1 MKSIR
6 IGNDIRIEWPIELG
20 EGIEG
25 LGGLDLSVWVRPSAP
40 TVNWHNYVEHPT
52 VYRHERTVM
61 MNGGLGCLPHG
72 DMGDGREHCRPHG
85 RPPHAGAPA
94 RLPFKVE
101 GNKIIAYWRADR
113 QFAVGDYDI
122 ILHARKDRTGQGV
135 CDQYRFVR
143 LVAHSAQADLPCG
156 EGGLEAVV
164 AMQPVT
170 LELSGLSAYEIA
182 VIHGFKGTE
191 EEWLESLKGSSLDVV
206 GTGTG
211 NAVTS
216 VTKEGNTIMVDKGL
230 DFVLAADV
238 GNTSPYIGTIDIT
251 ELDSMVGDGSVEAVL
266 PLLQGNRAMRYIVT
280 QKMLARTFTVGV
292 MDMFSDNSGHVLTQV
307 LHTHN
312 ILASDGS
319 VTGGHTDSKMYSY
332 YRSYNV
338 AGAPGLP
345 DVEAATWTAWR
356 QMYGYGSEYMG
367 VATPSTV
374 PQDEQGFY
382 LATEAG
388 TYAGFTDPYG
398 ALAVEDGEV
407 ALFRCIPNS
416 GGYWQKVTIAKAATP
431 EEIEGLFE

>member
-52 VYRHERTVM
+52 VYRHGRTVM
-61 MNGGLGCLPHG
+61 MNGGLGCLPPG
-72 DMGDGREHCRPHG
+72 DMGDGREHCRPHERPPHG

-122 ILHARKDRTGQGV
+122 ILYARKDRTGQGV

-143 LVAHSAQADLPCG
+143 LVAYSAQADLPCG

-191 EEWLESLKGSSLDVV
+191 EEWIESLKPDDAAAEDYREKFMDTGINDTMPSDLLTTVVGVTQGEDTVTIELDGVHRGSSDGYQPIESGEGEIGLPAATRDKAGVMTAADKKTLDGLNTFGMDGIVYYDDAKF
-206 GTGTG
+206 GFG
-211 NAVTS
+211 TS
-216 VTKEGNTIMVDKGL
+216 VPVGGDGEMSVSLRIPYAIVVDGYTEKRIAGIS
-230 DFVLAADV
+230 FPNATVSTPGAMTAADKRKLD
-238 GNTSPYIGTIDIT
+238 GIDR
-251 ELDSMVGDGSVEAVL
+251 V
-266 PLLQGNRAMRYIVT
+266 
-280 QKMLARTFTVGV
+280 
-292 MDMFSDNSGHVLTQV
+292 
-307 LHTHN
+307 
-312 ILASDGS
+312 
-319 VTGGHTDSKMYSY
+319 
-332 YRSYNV
+332 
-338 AGAPGLP
+338 P
-345 DVEAATWTAWR
+345 DVEI
-356 QMYGYGSEYMG
+356 E
-367 VATPSTV
+367 
-374 PQDEQGFY
+374 
-382 LATEAG
+382 
-388 TYAGFTDPYG
+388 
-398 ALAVEDGEV
+398 
-407 ALFRCIPNS
+407 ALFD
-416 GGYWQKVTIAKAATP
+416 
-431 EEIEGLFE
+431 

>member
-52 VYRHERTVM
+52 VYRHERTAM
-61 MNGGLGCLPHG
+61 MNGGLGCLPPG
-72 DMGDGREHCRPHG
+72 DMGDGREHCRPHERPPHG

-122 ILHARKDRTGQGV
+122 ILYARKDRTGQGV

-191 EEWLESLKGSSLDVV
+191 EEWLESLKPDDAAAEDYREKFMDTGINDTMPSDLLTTVVGVTQGEDTVTIELDGVHRGSSDGYQPIESGEGEIGLPAATRDKAGVMTAADKKTLNGLNTFGMDGIV
-206 GTGTG
+206 YYDDAKFGFG
-211 NAVTS
+211 TS
-216 VTKEGNTIMVDKGL
+216 VP
-230 DFVLAADV
+230 V
-238 GNTSPYIGTIDIT
+238 G
-251 ELDSMVGDGSVEAVL
+251 GDGEMSVSLRIPYAIVVDGYTEKRIAGISFPNATVST
-266 PLLQGNRAMRYIVT
+266 PGAMT
-280 QKMLARTFTVGV
+280 GPDKKKL
-292 MDMFSDNSGHVLTQV
+292 
-307 LHTHN
+307 
-312 ILASDGS
+312 DGIDR
-319 VTGGHTDSKMYSY
+319 V
-332 YRSYNV
+332 
-338 AGAPGLP
+338 P
-345 DVEAATWTAWR
+345 DVEI
-356 QMYGYGSEYMG
+356 E
-367 VATPSTV
+367 
-374 PQDEQGFY
+374 
-382 LATEAG
+382 
-388 TYAGFTDPYG
+388 
-398 ALAVEDGEV
+398 
-407 ALFRCIPNS
+407 ALFD
-416 GGYWQKVTIAKAATP
+416 
-431 EEIEGLFE
+431 

>member
-52 VYRHERTVM
+52 VYRHERTAM

-72 DMGDGREHCRPHG
+72 DIGDGREHCRPHG

-122 ILHARKDRTGQGV
+122 ILYARKDRTGQGV

-191 EEWLESLKGSSLDVV
+191 EEWLESLKPDDAAAEDYREKFMNTGINDTMPSDLLTTVVGVTQGEDTVTIELDGVHRGSSDGYQPIESGEGEIGLPAATRDKAGVMTAADKKTLDGLNTFGMDGIVYYDDAKFGF
-206 GTGTG
+206 GTG
-211 NAVTS
+211 V
-216 VTKEGNTIMVDKGL
+216 
-230 DFVLAADV
+230 DV
-238 GNTSPYIGTIDIT
+238 G
-251 ELDSMVGDGSVEAVL
+251 GDGEMYVSLRIPYAIVVDGYTEKRIAGISFPNATVST
-266 PLLQGNRAMRYIVT
+266 PGAMTGPDKR
-280 QKMLARTFTVGV
+280 KL
-292 MDMFSDNSGHVLTQV
+292 
-307 LHTHN
+307 
-312 ILASDGS
+312 DGIDR
-319 VTGGHTDSKMYSY
+319 V
-332 YRSYNV
+332 
-338 AGAPGLP
+338 P
-345 DVEAATWTAWR
+345 DVEI
-356 QMYGYGSEYMG
+356 E
-367 VATPSTV
+367 
-374 PQDEQGFY
+374 
-382 LATEAG
+382 
-388 TYAGFTDPYG
+388 
-398 ALAVEDGEV
+398 
-407 ALFRCIPNS
+407 ALFD
-416 GGYWQKVTIAKAATP
+416 
-431 EEIEGLFE
+431 

>member
-52 VYRHERTVM
+52 VYRHERTAM
-61 MNGGLGCLPHG
+61 MNGGLGCLPPG
-72 DMGDGREHCRPHG
+72 DMGDGREHCRPHERPPHG

-122 ILHARKDRTGQGV
+122 ILYARKDRTGQGV

-143 LVAHSAQADLPCG
+143 LVAYSAQADLPCG

-191 EEWLESLKGSSLDVV
+191 EEWIESLKPDDAAAEDYREKFMDTGINDTMPSDLLTTVVGVTQGEDTVTIELDGVHRGSSDGYQPIESGEGEIGLPAATRDKAGVMTAADKKTLDGLNTFGMDGIVYYDDAKF
-206 GTGTG
+206 GFG
-211 NAVTS
+211 TS
-216 VTKEGNTIMVDKGL
+216 VPVGGDGEMSVSLRIPYAIVVDGYTEKRIAGISFPNATVNTPGAMT
-230 DFVLAADV
+230 AADKRKLD
-238 GNTSPYIGTIDIT
+238 GIDR
-251 ELDSMVGDGSVEAVL
+251 V
-266 PLLQGNRAMRYIVT
+266 
-280 QKMLARTFTVGV
+280 
-292 MDMFSDNSGHVLTQV
+292 
-307 LHTHN
+307 
-312 ILASDGS
+312 
-319 VTGGHTDSKMYSY
+319 
-332 YRSYNV
+332 
-338 AGAPGLP
+338 P
-345 DVEAATWTAWR
+345 DVEI
-356 QMYGYGSEYMG
+356 E
-367 VATPSTV
+367 
-374 PQDEQGFY
+374 
-382 LATEAG
+382 
-388 TYAGFTDPYG
+388 
-398 ALAVEDGEV
+398 
-407 ALFRCIPNS
+407 ALFD
-416 GGYWQKVTIAKAATP
+416 
-431 EEIEGLFE
+431 

>member
-52 VYRHERTVM
+52 VYRHERTAM
-61 MNGGLGCLPHG
+61 MNGGLGCLPPG
-72 DMGDGREHCRPHG
+72 DMGDGREHCRPHERPPHG

-122 ILHARKDRTGQGV
+122 ILYARKDRTGQGV

-143 LVAHSAQADLPCG
+143 LVAYSAQADLPCG

-191 EEWLESLKGSSLDVV
+191 EEWIESLKPDDAAAEDYREKFMDTGINDTMPSDLLTTVVGVTQGEDTVTIELDGVHRGSSDGYQPIESGEGEIGLPAATRDKAGVMTAADKKTLDGLNTFGMDGIVYYDDAKF
-206 GTGTG
+206 GFG
-211 NAVTS
+211 TS
-216 VTKEGNTIMVDKGL
+216 VPAG
-230 DFVLAADV
+230 
-238 GNTSPYIGTIDIT
+238 
-251 ELDSMVGDGSVEAVL
+251 GDGEMSVSLRIPYAIVVDGYTEKRTAGISFPNATVST
-266 PLLQGNRAMRYIVT
+266 PGAMT
-280 QKMLARTFTVGV
+280 GPDKKKL
-292 MDMFSDNSGHVLTQV
+292 
-307 LHTHN
+307 
-312 ILASDGS
+312 DGIDR
-319 VTGGHTDSKMYSY
+319 V
-332 YRSYNV
+332 
-338 AGAPGLP
+338 P
-345 DVEAATWTAWR
+345 DVEI
-356 QMYGYGSEYMG
+356 E
-367 VATPSTV
+367 
-374 PQDEQGFY
+374 
-382 LATEAG
+382 
-388 TYAGFTDPYG
+388 
-398 ALAVEDGEV
+398 
-407 ALFRCIPNS
+407 ALFD
-416 GGYWQKVTIAKAATP
+416 
-431 EEIEGLFE
+431 

>member
-52 VYRHERTVM
+52 VYRHERTAM
-61 MNGGLGCLPHG
+61 MNGGLGCLPPG
-72 DMGDGREHCRPHG
+72 DMGDGREHCRPHE

-122 ILHARKDRTGQGV
+122 ILYARKDRTGQGV

-143 LVAHSAQADLPCG
+143 LVAYSAQADLPCG

-191 EEWLESLKGSSLDVV
+191 EEWIESLKPDDAAAEDYREKFMDTGINDTMPSDLLTTVVGVTQGEDTVTIELDGVHRGSSDGYQPIESGEGEIGLPAATRDKAGVMTAADKKTLDGLNTFGMDGIVYYDDAKFGF
-206 GTGTG
+206 GTGVPAG
-211 NAVTS
+211 
-216 VTKEGNTIMVDKGL
+216 
-230 DFVLAADV
+230 
-238 GNTSPYIGTIDIT
+238 
-251 ELDSMVGDGSVEAVL
+251 GDGEMSVSLRIPYAIVVDGYTEKRTAGISFPNATVST
-266 PLLQGNRAMRYIVT
+266 PGAMT
-280 QKMLARTFTVGV
+280 GPDKKKL
-292 MDMFSDNSGHVLTQV
+292 
-307 LHTHN
+307 
-312 ILASDGS
+312 DGIDR
-319 VTGGHTDSKMYSY
+319 V
-332 YRSYNV
+332 
-338 AGAPGLP
+338 P
-345 DVEAATWTAWR
+345 DVEI
-356 QMYGYGSEYMG
+356 E
-367 VATPSTV
+367 
-374 PQDEQGFY
+374 
-382 LATEAG
+382 
-388 TYAGFTDPYG
+388 
-398 ALAVEDGEV
+398 
-407 ALFRCIPNS
+407 ALFD
-416 GGYWQKVTIAKAATP
+416 
-431 EEIEGLFE
+431 

>member
-52 VYRHERTVM
+52 VYRHERTAM
-61 MNGGLGCLPHG
+61 MNGGLGCLPPG
-72 DMGDGREHCRPHG
+72 DMGDGREYCRPHERPPHG

-122 ILHARKDRTGQGV
+122 ILYARKDRTGQGV

-143 LVAHSAQADLPCG
+143 LVAYSAQADLPCG

-191 EEWLESLKGSSLDVV
+191 EEWIESLKPDDAAAEDYREKFMDTGINDTMPSDLLTTVVGVTQGEDTVTIELDGVHRGSSDGYQPIESGEGEIGLPAATRDKAGVMTAADKKTLDGLNTFGMDGIVYYDDAKF
-206 GTGTG
+206 GFG
-211 NAVTS
+211 TS
-216 VTKEGNTIMVDKGL
+216 VP
-230 DFVLAADV
+230 V
-238 GNTSPYIGTIDIT
+238 G
-251 ELDSMVGDGSVEAVL
+251 GDGEMSVSLRIPYAIVVDGYTEKRIAGISFPNATVNT
-266 PLLQGNRAMRYIVT
+266 PGAMT
-280 QKMLARTFTVGV
+280 GPDKKKL
-292 MDMFSDNSGHVLTQV
+292 
-307 LHTHN
+307 
-312 ILASDGS
+312 DGIDR
-319 VTGGHTDSKMYSY
+319 V
-332 YRSYNV
+332 
-338 AGAPGLP
+338 P
-345 DVEAATWTAWR
+345 DVEI
-356 QMYGYGSEYMG
+356 E
-367 VATPSTV
+367 
-374 PQDEQGFY
+374 
-382 LATEAG
+382 
-388 TYAGFTDPYG
+388 
-398 ALAVEDGEV
+398 
-407 ALFRCIPNS
+407 ALFD
-416 GGYWQKVTIAKAATP
+416 
-431 EEIEGLFE
+431 

>member
-52 VYRHERTVM
+52 VYRHERTAM
-61 MNGGLGCLPHG
+61 MNGGLGCLPPG
-72 DMGDGREHCRPHG
+72 DMGDGREHYRPHERPPHG

-122 ILHARKDRTGQGV
+122 ILYARKDRTGQGV

-191 EEWLESLKGSSLDVV
+191 EEWLESLKPDDAAAEDYREKFMDTGINDTMPSDLLTTVVGVTQGEDTVTIELDGVHRGSSDGYQPIESGEGEIGLPAATRDKAGVMTAADKKTLDGLNTFGMDGIVYYDDAKF
-206 GTGTG
+206 GFG
-211 NAVTS
+211 TS
-216 VTKEGNTIMVDKGL
+216 VPVGGDGEMSVSLRIPYAIVVDGYTEKRIAGIS
-230 DFVLAADV
+230 FPNATVSTPGAMTAADKRKLD
-238 GNTSPYIGTIDIT
+238 GIDR
-251 ELDSMVGDGSVEAVL
+251 V
-266 PLLQGNRAMRYIVT
+266 
-280 QKMLARTFTVGV
+280 
-292 MDMFSDNSGHVLTQV
+292 
-307 LHTHN
+307 
-312 ILASDGS
+312 
-319 VTGGHTDSKMYSY
+319 
-332 YRSYNV
+332 
-338 AGAPGLP
+338 P
-345 DVEAATWTAWR
+345 DVEI
-356 QMYGYGSEYMG
+356 E
-367 VATPSTV
+367 
-374 PQDEQGFY
+374 
-382 LATEAG
+382 
-388 TYAGFTDPYG
+388 
-398 ALAVEDGEV
+398 
-407 ALFRCIPNS
+407 ALFD
-416 GGYWQKVTIAKAATP
+416 
-431 EEIEGLFE
+431 

>member
-52 VYRHERTVM
+52 VYRHERTAM
-61 MNGGLGCLPHG
+61 MNGGLGCLPPG
-72 DMGDGREHCRPHG
+72 DMGDGREYCRPHERPPHG

-122 ILHARKDRTGQGV
+122 ILYARKDRTGQGV

-143 LVAHSAQADLPCG
+143 LVAYSAQADLPCG

-191 EEWLESLKGSSLDVV
+191 EEWIESLKPDDAAAEDYREKFMDTGINDTMPSDLLTTVVGVTQGEDTVTIELDGVHRGSSD
-206 GTGTG
+206 GYQPIESG
-211 NAVTS
+211 
-216 VTKEGNTIMVDKGL
+216 EGEIGLPAATRDKAG
-230 DFVLAADV
+230 VMTAADKKTLD
-238 GNTSPYIGTIDIT
+238 GLNTFGADGIVYYDDAKFGFGT
-251 ELDSMVGDGSVEAVL
+251 VVPAGGDGEMSVSLRIPYA
-266 PLLQGNRAMRYIVT
+266 IV
-280 QKMLARTFTVGV
+280 V
-292 MDMFSDNSGHVLTQV
+292 
-307 LHTHN
+307 
-312 ILASDGS
+312 DGS
-319 VTGGHTDSKMYSY
+319 SEKRTAGISFPNATVSTPGAMTG
-332 YRSYNV
+332 
-338 AGAPGLP
+338 P
-345 DVEAATWTAWR
+345 DKKKLD
-356 QMYGYGSEYMG
+356 G
-367 VATPSTV
+367 VAT
-374 PQDEQGFY
+374 G
-382 LATEAG
+382 ATADSAI
-388 TYAGFTDPYG
+388 TT
-398 ALAVEDGEV
+398 
-407 ALFRCIPNS
+407 
-416 GGYWQKVTIAKAATP
+416 
-431 EEIEGLFE
+431 EEIEGLFD

>member
-52 VYRHERTVM
+52 VYRHERTAM
-61 MNGGLGCLPHG
+61 MNGGLGCLPPG
-72 DMGDGREHCRPHG
+72 DMGDGREHCRPHERPPHG

-122 ILHARKDRTGQGV
+122 ILYARKDRTGQGV

-143 LVAHSAQADLPCG
+143 LVAYSAQADLPCG

-191 EEWLESLKGSSLDVV
+191 EEWIESLKPDDAAAEDYREKFMDTGINDTMPSDLLTTVVGVTQGEDTVTIELDGVHRGSSDGYQPIESGEGEIGLPAATRDKAGVMTAADKKTLDGLNTFGMDGIVYYDDAKFGF
-206 GTGTG
+206 GTGVPAGGGGEMSVSLRIPYAIVVDGYTEKRTAGISFPNATVSTPGAMTG
-211 NAVTS
+211 P
-216 VTKEGNTIMVDKGL
+216 DKKKL
-230 DFVLAADV
+230 D
-238 GNTSPYIGTIDIT
+238 GIDR
-251 ELDSMVGDGSVEAVL
+251 V
-266 PLLQGNRAMRYIVT
+266 
-280 QKMLARTFTVGV
+280 
-292 MDMFSDNSGHVLTQV
+292 
-307 LHTHN
+307 
-312 ILASDGS
+312 
-319 VTGGHTDSKMYSY
+319 
-332 YRSYNV
+332 
-338 AGAPGLP
+338 P
-345 DVEAATWTAWR
+345 DVEI
-356 QMYGYGSEYMG
+356 E
-367 VATPSTV
+367 
-374 PQDEQGFY
+374 
-382 LATEAG
+382 
-388 TYAGFTDPYG
+388 
-398 ALAVEDGEV
+398 
-407 ALFRCIPNS
+407 ALFD
-416 GGYWQKVTIAKAATP
+416 
-431 EEIEGLFE
+431 

>member
-52 VYRHERTVM
+52 VYRHERTAM
-61 MNGGLGCLPHG
+61 MNGGLGCLPPG
-72 DMGDGREHCRPHG
+72 DMGDGREHCRPHERPPHG

-122 ILHARKDRTGQGV
+122 ILYARKDRTGQGV

-143 LVAHSAQADLPCG
+143 LVAYSAQADLPCG

-191 EEWLESLKGSSLDVV
+191 EEWIESLKPDDAAAEDYREKFMDTGINDTMPSDLLTTVVGVTQGEDTVTIELDGVHRGSSDGYQPIESGEGEIGLPAATRDKAGVMTAADKKTLDGLNTFGMDGIVYYDDAKF
-206 GTGTG
+206 GFG
-211 NAVTS
+211 TS
-216 VTKEGNTIMVDKGL
+216 VP
-230 DFVLAADV
+230 V
-238 GNTSPYIGTIDIT
+238 G
-251 ELDSMVGDGSVEAVL
+251 GDGEMSVSLRIPYAIVVDGYTEKRIAGISFPNATVST
-266 PLLQGNRAMRYIVT
+266 PGAMT
-280 QKMLARTFTVGV
+280 GPDKKKL
-292 MDMFSDNSGHVLTQV
+292 
-307 LHTHN
+307 
-312 ILASDGS
+312 DGIDR
-319 VTGGHTDSKMYSY
+319 V
-332 YRSYNV
+332 
-338 AGAPGLP
+338 P
-345 DVEAATWTAWR
+345 DVEI
-356 QMYGYGSEYMG
+356 E
-367 VATPSTV
+367 
-374 PQDEQGFY
+374 
-382 LATEAG
+382 
-388 TYAGFTDPYG
+388 
-398 ALAVEDGEV
+398 
-407 ALFRCIPNS
+407 ALFD
-416 GGYWQKVTIAKAATP
+416 
-431 EEIEGLFE
+431 

>member
-52 VYRHERTVM
+52 VYRHERTAM
-61 MNGGLGCLPHG
+61 MNGGLGCLPPG
-72 DMGDGREHCRPHG
+72 DMGDGREHCRPHERPPHG

-122 ILHARKDRTGQGV
+122 ILYARKDRTGQGV

-143 LVAHSAQADLPCG
+143 LVAYSAQADLPCG

-191 EEWLESLKGSSLDVV
+191 EEWIESLKPDDAAAEDYREKFMDTGINDTMPSDLLTTVVGVTQGEDTVTIELDGVHRGSSDGYQPIESGEGEIELPAATRDKAGVMTAADKKTLDGLNTFGMDGIVYYDDAKF
-206 GTGTG
+206 GFG
-211 NAVTS
+211 TS
-216 VTKEGNTIMVDKGL
+216 VPAG
-230 DFVLAADV
+230 
-238 GNTSPYIGTIDIT
+238 
-251 ELDSMVGDGSVEAVL
+251 GDGEMSVSLRIPYAIVVDGYTEKRTAGISFPNATVST
-266 PLLQGNRAMRYIVT
+266 PGAMT
-280 QKMLARTFTVGV
+280 GPDKKKL
-292 MDMFSDNSGHVLTQV
+292 
-307 LHTHN
+307 
-312 ILASDGS
+312 DGIDR
-319 VTGGHTDSKMYSY
+319 V
-332 YRSYNV
+332 
-338 AGAPGLP
+338 P
-345 DVEAATWTAWR
+345 DVEI
-356 QMYGYGSEYMG
+356 E
-367 VATPSTV
+367 
-374 PQDEQGFY
+374 
-382 LATEAG
+382 
-388 TYAGFTDPYG
+388 
-398 ALAVEDGEV
+398 
-407 ALFRCIPNS
+407 ALFD
-416 GGYWQKVTIAKAATP
+416 
-431 EEIEGLFE
+431 